1 MRPIVQ
7 IYLFQREQAPPQ
19 RSMATKRGKNK
30 PYFLVSRDGNKPEL
44 PRTLVLLN
52 LPRKRVQP

>member
-7 IYLFQREQAPPQ
+7 ILFIATGAGPLQ
-19 RSMATKRGKNK
+19 RSMTTKRGKNK
-30 PYFLVSRDGNKPEL
+30 PDFLVSRDGNKPEL

-52 LPRKRVQP
+52 WPRKRVQR